1 MALKFNNGKIRLW
14 YGISKKLGYP
24 NIGIRFQKSIKE
36 TEIKDIYEDIKDI
49 LSQKYGKEIL

>member
-14 YGISKKLGYP
+14 FGISKKLEFP
-24 NIGIRFQKSIKE
+24 NIGIRFHKSIKE
-36 TEIKDIYEDIKDI
+36 AEIKDVYEAIKDI

>member
-1 MALKFNNGKIRLW
+1 MTLKFNNGKIRLW